1 MPEVS
6 KPRRKV
12 TIVPFE
18 KARSLKIILSMSDS
32 DCEECLS
39 FIDCEAV
46 RHCVDPFYLI
56 VNDSRKALPQW
67 LLRPNVTVLN
77 LKKDFDRRGEI
88 ITAEADRFLGMD
100 SDLLFALTNDYSPIV
115 ETLTLRAESGFKVGP
130 KFSQGSHPFDFEIG
144 INGKTEGHELVDIFI
159 EKVGEFYRIVSSNQS
174 DKHIFGC

>member
-1 MPEVS
+1 MPEAS
-6 KPRRKV
+6 KSSRKV

-18 KARSLKIILSMSDS
+18 KARSLKVILSMSDS

-77 LKKDFDRRGEI
+77 FKKDFDRSGEI
-88 ITAEADRFLGMD
+88 ITAAADRFLDME

-115 ETLTLRAESGFKVGP
+115 ESLTLRAASGFKVGP
-130 KFSQGSHPFDFEIG
+130 KFTKGSHPFDFEIG
-144 INGKTEGHELVDIFI
+144 IEKKTEGHELADIFI
-159 EKVGEFYRIVSSNQS
+159 EKIGTFYKIVSSSQS
-174 DKHIFGC
+174 DKHLF

>member
-1 MPEVS
+1 MAEES
-6 KPRRKV
+6 KKTRKV
-12 TIVPFE
+12 EIVPFD
-18 KARSLKIILSMSDS
+18 KARTLKIILSMNDS
-32 DCEECLS
+32 DCAECLS
-39 FIDCEAV
+39 YIDCEAI

-159 EKVGEFYRIVSSNQS
+159 EKIGTFHKIVTASQSNQHS
-174 DKHIFGC
+174 F